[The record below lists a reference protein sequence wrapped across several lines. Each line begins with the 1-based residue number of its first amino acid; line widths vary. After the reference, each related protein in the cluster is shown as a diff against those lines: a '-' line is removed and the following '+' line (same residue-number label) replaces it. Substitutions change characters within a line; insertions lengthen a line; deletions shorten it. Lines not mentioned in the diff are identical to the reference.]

1 MGAFDSADMADC
13 DSNTPARAVFERD
26 GANVTGTLQATE
38 NFCGFPTVRFE
49 GLLDGDRISGTL
61 TGDRFTK
68 AHAFG
73 VISGSTLELTLV
85 NGFGFIPG
93 GRMHLHR

>member
-1 MGAFDSADMADC
+1 M
-13 DSNTPARAVFERD
+13 
-26 GANVTGTLQATE
+26 
-38 NFCGFPTVRFE
+38 
-49 GLLDGDRISGTL
+49 DGDRISGTL
-61 TGDRFTK
+61 TGGRFTK

-73 VISGSTLELTLV
+73 VISGPTLELTLV